1 MGRLRALQWL
11 GGPFEMTSAQD
22 SAHARIPP
30 PLTYAVGLGAGLLL
44 SKWIPSRW
52 LPATIPR
59 LLGWALVLAACTL
72 AVPSLAIFLHKKT
85 SIRPDC
91 PATTLAVSGPYRL
104 TRNPM
109 YLSLALLYAGI
120 AFLYQSIWA
129 LLLLFPVLFII
140 DRHVI
145 VPEELYL
152 ERRFGSAY
160 AQYRTRVRR
169 WI

>member
-1 MGRLRALQWL
+1 
-11 GGPFEMTSAQD
+11 MTSVQD
-22 SAHARIPP
+22 SARVRIPP

-52 LPATIPR
+52 LPAVISR
-59 LLGWALVLAACTL
+59 WLGWTLVVAACAL
-72 AVPSLAIFLHKKT
+72 AVPSLALFLQKKT
-85 SIRPDC
+85 AIRPDR

-120 AFLYQSIWA
+120 AILYQSIWA
-129 LLLLFPVLFII
+129 LLFLFPVLFVI

-152 ERRFGSAY
+152 DRRFGSTY

>member
-1 MGRLRALQWL
+1 M
-11 GGPFEMTSAQD
+11 D
-22 SAHARIPP
+22 SE
-30 PLTYAVGLGAGLLL
+30 
-44 SKWIPSRW
+44 S
-52 LPATIPR
+52 
-59 LLGWALVLAACTL
+59 LAAGGYIPIVRMGTGGCCLHTGRPI
-72 AVPSLAIFLHKKT
+72 AGHFSTQEDFYTAGSPSHNFG
-85 SIRPDC
+85 R
-91 PATTLAVSGPYRL
+91 SGPYRL

-120 AFLYQSIWA
+120 AILYQSIWA

-145 VPEELYL
+145 VLEELYL

-160 AQYRTRVRR
+160 ARYRTRVRR